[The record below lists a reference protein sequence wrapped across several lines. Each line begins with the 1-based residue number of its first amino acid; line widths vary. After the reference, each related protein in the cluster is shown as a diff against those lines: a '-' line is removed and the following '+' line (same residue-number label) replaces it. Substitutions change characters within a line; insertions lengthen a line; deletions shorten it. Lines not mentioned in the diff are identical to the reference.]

1 MGSVRVPGSKS
12 LTNRHLLLAALAEG
26 RSALSGALHA
36 QDTWKLATAL
46 GALGA
51 IVEGME
57 EGRIAEGL
65 VRVAGA
71 GGRLK
76 GGAVLHCGD
85 GGTPARFLLAASL
98 LASGPVTVDGSAR
111 LRERPMAD
119 AGPLLAALGARCEW
133 LGQPGC
139 LPVRVH
145 PATQGHAPSAVH
157 PGASGALARPVVT
170 VGQTASSQFVS
181 GLLLV
186 GPWLPRGLEVQFTQ
200 PPTSASYL
208 ELTVHALRQWG
219 AQVAVTRTH
228 AGALA
233 SIAVDHGP
241 LAARTVAVEA
251 DASSA
256 VYWAAAAALVQG
268 SELELFGLPLTTAQ
282 PDILAV
288 RALGALGAQ
297 VRDTP
302 AGVVVAWADAAE
314 DAGGTERGSG
324 GAARGPALRA
334 GHVDATLFPDGALA
348 VIAASAAAA
357 GPVRFTGLGTLR
369 VKESDRIQAMCD
381 NLARVSVATASGP
394 DWLEVRPAA
403 GGPATAGAALTGPS
417 TPLIPTFA
425 DHRVAMSFAALA
437 LRNGPLAIQDPR
449 CTAKS
454 YPSFW
459 AHLRALR
466 VSCRA

>member
-1 MGSVRVPGSKS
+1 MVQPARAPLVGSVRAPGSKS

-51 IVEGME
+51 SVEGMD

-65 VRVAGA
+65 VRVAGV
-71 GGRLK
+71 GGRLN
-76 GGAVLHCGD
+76 GGTVLHCGD
-85 GGTPARFLLAASL
+85 GGTPARFLLAAAV

-145 PATQGHAPSAVH
+145 PPAAAYVASAVR
-157 PGASGALARPVVT
+157 PGTSGALARPVIP

-186 GPWLPRGLEVQFTQ
+186 GPWLPRGLEVRFEQV
-200 PPTSASYL
+200 PTSASYL
-208 ELTVHALRQWG
+208 DLTVHALRQWG
-219 AQVAVTRTH
+219 AQVAVTRTRS
-228 AGALA
+228 GALA
-233 SIAVDHGP
+233 SIAVEHGP

-268 SELELFGLPLTTAQ
+268 SELELSGLPLNTAQ

-288 RALGALGAQ
+288 HALAALGAH

-302 AGVVVAWADAAE
+302 AGVVVAWGGADG
-314 DAGGTERGSG
+314 AGGAMGGATG
-324 GAARGPALRA
+324 GAARSPALRA

-369 VKESDRIQAMCD
+369 VKESDRIEAMCS
-381 NLARVSVATASGP
+381 NLARVGVATASGP
-394 DWLEVRPAA
+394 DWLEVEPAA
-403 GGPATAGAALTGPS
+403 EAGGH

-437 LRNGPLAIQDPR
+437 LRNGPFAIQDPH